1 MLSQIARLVNFIYC
15 IYIYLYIYCL
25 NVISKVSSVNNHTWL
40 LTMPQQHIFA
50 FLSVINI
57 VSVMPVQEGFLWG
70 L

>member
-15 IYIYLYIYCL
+15 IYIYCL